1 MDYKIVVD
9 VEVEEVIHRMRKYY
23 IKNGYDI
30 EYIRKI
36 TSNIRRLID
45 NLRVNPYQYPIDS
58 INVKYHK
65 VVFTDCHYKINY
77 YIDDK
82 EKTIYITNLK
92 SFKEQ

>member
-9 VEVEEVIHRMRKYY
+9 VEVEEAIYRMREYN
-23 IKNGYDI
+23 IKNGYGI

-36 TSNIRRLID
+36 TSNIRRLINNLKD
-45 NLRVNPYQYPIDS
+45 NPHQYPIDS
-58 INVKYHK
+58 INGKYHK
-65 VVFTDCHYKINY
+65 VVFTDCQYKINY

-82 EKTIYITNLK
+82 EKIIYITNLK